1 MELGEFRKTVD
12 RAIAAGD
19 PRAAAHMLAS
29 AWSSDPGS
37 ALAGFVASR
46 YERIAPGLGML
57 RKRLAI
63 LRSFTVE
70 PLVPLLKS
78 GAYSAGIA
86 LDTQIGEFNSYAQE
100 LLDGESP
107 LYEFSPDIV
116 ILAVQT
122 RDVAPG
128 LWCGESAGEGVVERY
143 AGWLAAFRRHS
154 NAALIVHSL
163 EVPATPAGGILDA
176 QRAVNQAAAVQ
187 RINLAL
193 RDLAAE
199 HRGVYIL
206 DYDAL
211 VARHGRARWGDAR
224 KWLTVRLP
232 IASESL
238 PHLAAE
244 WLRFIHPLAGKIAKC
259 VAVDLDNQPGCLG
272 KL

>member
-12 RAIAAGD
+12 RTIAAGD
-19 PRAAAHMLAS
+19 QRAAAHMLAS

-100 LLDGESP
+100 LLDGDSP
-107 LYEFSPDIV
+107 PYKFSPDVV

-128 LWCGESAGEGVVERY
+128 L
-143 AGWLAAFRRHS
+143 
-154 NAALIVHSL
+154 
-163 EVPATPAGGILDA
+163 
-176 QRAVNQAAAVQ
+176 
-187 RINLAL
+187 
-193 RDLAAE
+193 
-199 HRGVYIL
+199 
-206 DYDAL
+206 
-211 VARHGRARWGDAR
+211 
-224 KWLTVRLP
+224 
-232 IASESL
+232 
-238 PHLAAE
+238 
-244 WLRFIHPLAGKIAKC
+244 
-259 VAVDLDNQPGCLG
+259 
-272 KL
+272 